1 LSVPSQD
8 GEPTR
13 GQSAQAISQAVVR
26 VVRDYTGRGPTK
38 AHTTIHDNIVIVV
51 LRDTLLKAEQSLVAG
66 GQGLAVMDMRRRFQG
81 AMEDDLVAAVT
92 EHTGRTVEA
101 FLSDN
106 TIDPDIAVEVFLLAP
121 RETVR

>member
-1 LSVPSQD
+1 LQVATQD

-26 VVRDYTGRGPTK
+26 LVREYTGRGPTK
-38 AHTTIHDNIVIVV
+38 AHTTINENLIIVV
-51 LRDTLLKAEQSLVAG
+51 LRDTLLKAEHSLVHD
-66 GQGLAVMDMRRRFQG
+66 GQARAVMDMRRRFQG
-81 AMEDDLVAAVT
+81 AMREDLVAAIT

-106 TIDPDIAVEVFLLAP
+106 LVDPDVAVEIFILEP
-121 RETVR
+121 RDER